1 MIKKIGAALIYSSWL
16 PAALCLYLLFSM
28 TDESWFYDW
37 PGFTQQFKYAFTE
50 RPDYPLIATSALVA
64 TILFSTGFF
73 LHFII
78 RTLTFILSLVL
89 AIIFRFT
96 QNPKI
101 DSLYYAI
108 REWEDRN

>member
-16 PAALCLYLLFSM
+16 PAALCLYLLLSM
-28 TDESWFYDW
+28 TPDSWYYDW

-73 LHFII
+73 LHSII
-78 RTLTFILSLVL
+78 RTITFLLALVL
-89 AIIFRFT
+89 ALVYRFT

-101 DSLYYAI
+101 DSILYTV
-108 REWEDRN
+108 REWGNWN